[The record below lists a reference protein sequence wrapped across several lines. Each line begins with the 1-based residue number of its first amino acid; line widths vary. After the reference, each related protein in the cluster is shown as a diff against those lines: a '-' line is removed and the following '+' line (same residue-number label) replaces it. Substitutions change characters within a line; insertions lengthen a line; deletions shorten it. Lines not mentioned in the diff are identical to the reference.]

1 VSRRGAAFLVAPLG
15 ALMVA
20 LAAMH
25 AAAQTRGP
33 LPGMRSTIDGDADQG
48 SLVRRGKKQTN
59 TSANPTPVG
68 QVPTFTVPPGRGA
81 GETGFDSTNARR
93 KQKTRPIAGTSRTDA
108 PAAPTQLLPSETMR
122 SSQKSD
128 KKEGQSSSG
137 AQSSSNDKTKQKKAA
152 PGDKPQ
158 RAQASTRP
166 PRPDPSQPLLSRAQR
181 LEAQLNSQPPPIPIA
196 LLRKRLIVEEDP
208 YASLGIRAG
217 AFLLRPAIETSAGYD
232 SNPARTQGGRGSAF
246 VKVAPEL
253 AVRSD
258 WLRHELNA
266 DIRGSYTAYEATP
279 EENRPFLDARV
290 GGRIDVIEGTRVD
303 LEGRLLVSTDN
314 PGSPNLQ
321 AGLAKLPI
329 FTTIGGSAGVA
340 QRFNRFELAVKGSA
354 DRTEYQ
360 DSVLTDGTT
369 VSNAGR
375 NYNQV
380 GAQLRGSYELNPGL
394 KPFAQ
399 VDVDT
404 RVYDLPI
411 DAGGV
416 PRDSDG
422 ISGRVG
428 ATFDM
433 PRRLTGEIAIG
444 YLTRTYKD
452 PTLPNLEGMLL
463 DASLIWVATGLTT
476 VKLNTKTTAAES
488 TLPGVAGVLSQDYSL
503 QVDHAFRRWLIGT
516 ARIAYGNDDYVGSIR
531 DDHRYSASAGII
543 YKLTRAWQIKG
554 ELRQEWL
561 KSNLP
566 GNDYTASIA
575 QVGLRWQP

>member
-1 VSRRGAAFLVAPLG
+1 LFVSRRGAAFLVAPIG

-25 AAAQTRGP
+25 AAAQTVPGP
-33 LPGMRSTIDGDADQG
+33 LPSMRSTIDGDADRG
-48 SLVRRGKKQTN
+48 SLLRRGKKQTN
-59 TSANPTPVG
+59 TSTNPTPVG

-93 KQKTRPIAGTSRTDA
+93 KQKARPIAGASRTDA

-122 SSQKSD
+122 SAQKSD
-128 KKEGQSSSG
+128 KKAEKKGGQSSP
-137 AQSSSNDKTKQKKAA
+137 NDKAKQKGAS
-152 PGDKPQ
+152 GDKAK
-158 RAQASTRP
+158 RAQASSRP
-166 PRPDPSQPLLSRAQR
+166 ARPDPSVPQLARAQR
-181 LEAQLNSQPPPIPIA
+181 LEALPNGQPPPIPVA
-196 LLRKRLIVEEDP
+196 VLRKRLIVEEDP
-208 YASLGIRAG
+208 YAPLGIRAG

-232 SNPARTQGGRGSAF
+232 TNPARTPAGRGSAF
-246 VKVAPEL
+246 VRVAPEL
-253 AVRSD
+253 TARSD
-258 WLRHELNA
+258 WLRHELYA
-266 DIRGSYTAYEATP
+266 DIRGSYTAYNATP

-290 GGRIDVIEGTRVD
+290 GGRIDVTDRTRID
-303 LEGRLLVSTDN
+303 LEGRVLVSTDN
-314 PGSPNLQ
+314 PGSPNIQ
-321 AGLAKLPI
+321 AGLAELPV
-329 FTTIGGSAGVA
+329 FTTIGGSVGVA
-340 QRFNRFELAVKGSA
+340 QRFNRFELAVKGTA
-354 DRTEYQ
+354 ERTEYQ
-360 DSVLTDGTT
+360 DSVLTDGTI

-375 NYNQV
+375 NYDQV
-380 GAQLRGSYELNPGL
+380 GAQIRGSYELNPGL

-411 DAGGV
+411 DAGGI

-428 ATFDM
+428 ARFDM

-452 PTLPNLEGMLL
+452 PTLPNLEGPLF
-463 DASLIWVATGLTT
+463 DASLIWTATGLTT
-476 VKLNTKTTAAES
+476 VTLNAKTTAGES
-488 TLPGVAGVLSQDYSL
+488 TLPNVAGVLSQDYAL

-516 ARIAYGNDDYVGSIR
+516 ARIAYGHDDYVGSIR
-531 DDHRYSASAGII
+531 EDDRYSASAGIA
-543 YKLTRAWQIKG
+543 YKLTRSWQIKG

-561 KSNLP
+561 KSNFP

>member
-25 AAAQTRGP
+25 AAAQTRGAI
-33 LPGMRSTIDGDADQG
+33 PGMRSTIDGEADQG
-48 SLVRRGKKQTN
+48 SLLRRGKKQTN
-59 TSANPTPVG
+59 TSTNPTPVG

-81 GETGFDSTNARR
+81 GETGFDSTNSRR
-93 KQKTRPIAGTSRTDA
+93 KQKARPIAGTSRTDA
-108 PAAPTQLLPSETMR
+108 PAPPTQLLPSETMR
-122 SSQKSD
+122 SGQKADKSAD
-128 KKEGQSSSG
+128 KKSSQ
-137 AQSSSNDKTKQKKAA
+137 ASSNDKIKQKKAA
-152 PGDKPQ
+152 STDKPQ

-181 LEAQLNSQPPPIPIA
+181 LEAQANGQPPPIPIA

-232 SNPARTQGGRGSAF
+232 TNPARTQGGRGSAF
-246 VKVAPEL
+246 VRVAPEL
-253 AVRSD
+253 SARSD
-258 WLRHELNA
+258 WLRHELTA

-279 EENRPFLDARV
+279 QENRPFLDARV
-290 GGRIDVIEGTRVD
+290 AGRIDVTDRTQVG

-321 AGLAKLPI
+321 AGLAELPI
-329 FTTIGGSAGVA
+329 FTTIGGSVGVL

-375 NYNQV
+375 NYDQY
-380 GAQLRGSYELNPGL
+380 GAQIRGSYELNPGL

-404 RVYDLPI
+404 RIYDLPI

-422 ISGRVG
+422 VSGRVG
-428 ATFDM
+428 AVFEM

-452 PTLPNLEGMLL
+452 PTLPNLEGLLL
-463 DASLIWVATGLTT
+463 DGSLIWTATGLTT
-476 VKLNTKTTAAES
+476 VKLNARTTAGES
-488 TLPGVAGVLSQDYSL
+488 TLSGVSGVLSHDYSL

-516 ARIAYGNDDYVGSIR
+516 ARIAYGNDDYIGSIR
-531 DDHRYSASAGII
+531 DDHRYGVSAGVI
-543 YKLTRAWQIKG
+543 YKLTRSWQIKG

>member
-1 VSRRGAAFLVAPLG
+1 VSGRGSAFLVAPIGIG

-20 LAAMH
+20 LATMY
-25 AAAQTRGP
+25 AAAQTAPGS
-33 LPGMRSTIDGDADQG
+33 LPGMRTTIDGEGDTA
-48 SLVRRGKKQTN
+48 SALRRTKKQTK
-59 TSANPTPVG
+59 SLSPTPVG
-68 QVPTFTVPPGRGA
+68 QLPNFAVPPARGA
-81 GETGFDSTNARR
+81 GETGFDSTNTRR
-93 KQKTRPIAGTSRTDA
+93 KTKTRPIAGTMRTE
-108 PAAPTQLLPSETMR
+108 PVAAPTQLLPSEALR
-122 SSQKSD
+122 SGQKSD
-128 KKEGQSSSG
+128 KKSGQSSSSEK
-137 AQSSSNDKTKQKKAA
+137 AKKAA
-152 PGDKPQ
+152 PADKTQ
-158 RAQASTRP
+158 RAKTPVRP
-166 PRPDPSQPLLSRAQR
+166 VRPDPANPQVSRAQL
-181 LEAQLNSQPPPIPIA
+181 LEAREQPNGQPSPIPVA

-208 YASLGIRAG
+208 YAQLGIRAG
-217 AFLLRPAIETSAGYD
+217 AFLLRPAIETTTGYD
-232 SNPARTQGGRGSAF
+232 SNPARTSAGRGSAF
-246 VKVAPEL
+246 IMVAPEL

-279 EENRPFLDARV
+279 ELNRPFLDARV
-290 GGRIDVIEGTRVD
+290 GGRVDVTDRTRID
-303 LEGRLLVSTDN
+303 LEGRVRVATDS
-314 PGSPNLQ
+314 PGSPNIQ
-321 AGLAKLPI
+321 AGLAKLPV
-329 FTTIGGSAGVA
+329 FTTIGGAVGVA

-354 DRTEYQ
+354 ERTEYQ
-360 DSVLTDGTT
+360 DSVLTDGTI

-375 NYNQV
+375 NYDQV
-380 GAQLRGSYELNPGL
+380 GTQVRGTYELNPGL

-404 RVYDLPI
+404 RVYDQAI
-411 DAGGV
+411 DAGGL

-428 ATFDM
+428 AVFEM

-463 DASLIWVATGLTT
+463 DASLIWTATDLTI
-476 VKLNTKTTAAES
+476 VKLNAKTTAGES
-488 TLPGVAGVLSQDYSL
+488 TLAGVAGVLSQDYAV

-516 ARIAYGNDDYVGSIR
+516 ARLAYGRDDYIGSIR
-531 DDHRYSASAGII
+531 EDDRYSASAGII
-543 YKLTRAWQIKG
+543 YKLTRSWQIKG